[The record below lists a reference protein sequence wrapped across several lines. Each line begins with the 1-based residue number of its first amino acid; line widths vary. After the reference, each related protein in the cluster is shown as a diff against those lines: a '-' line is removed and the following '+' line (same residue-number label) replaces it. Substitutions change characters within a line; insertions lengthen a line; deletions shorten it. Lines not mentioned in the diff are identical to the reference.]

1 MAEGDP
7 RERHLPAMQVACNG
21 DGGRSQLLGLE
32 VVTALD
38 CYTHFWQNRNAAVD
52 AERLGDVFLVAR
64 RAVVGVR
71 HRIVESQVP
80 G

>member
-21 DGGRSQLLGLE
+21 DGGRSQLFGLE

-64 RAVVGVR
+64 RAVVGR
-71 HRIVESQVP
+71 
-80 G
+80 